1 MASPSIETSALSG
14 CKIMLV
20 GDSGTG
26 KTTSLLT
33 LLEAGLE
40 VFVIATEPG
49 YSVLYDKPNSKLHVM
64 YSKPSYG
71 DMSTLLQSAKNT
83 ASMTYD
89 GLSKQQDP
97 TRSANNRFV
106 PLLQGLMQFK
116 DDRSGELFGN
126 AGTWGTDRALVIDSF
141 SGLCEAVMSMVVG
154 MRPVVALPEYQVAQ
168 KQAYALIQQ
177 ICYDFRCHFV
187 LISHAERETDEV
199 NGGSKIMAQGIGK
212 KLAPQLPKIF
222 DDVVLTVRNG
232 TEFSWD
238 TANSQAQL
246 KTRNLAIS
254 AKLPPSFQPIIE
266 SWKRRGGKFEA
277 SVATPSNVSVLQP
290 R

>member
-1 MASPSIETSALSG
+1 MASPSTETSALSG
-14 CKIMLV
+14 AKIMLV

-49 YSVLYDKPNSKLHVM
+49 YSVLYDKPNPKLHVM
-64 YSKPSYG
+64 YVKPSYG
-71 DMSTLLQSAKNT
+71 NMHTLLQSAKNT
-83 ASMTYD
+83 ASMTYE
-89 GLSKQQDP
+89 GLSKQQDSS
-97 TRSANNRFV
+97 RSANNRFV